1 MRLKDLFIGY
11 KAWKQEEYLL
21 NRMTLADLRRAY
33 ITYPGIQAYI
43 ALVVVTLIGSLMTM
57 GSVITVALAMLA
69 SVILYPAIWYILHR
83 FVLHNSLMYK
93 SPLTAALWKR
103 IHYDH
108 HRFPNDLSVLF
119 GGLQTTLPTII
130 IFTGPVGWLIG
141 SLSGSGFSGALAAIC
156 SALIMTCIY
165 EFWHCG
171 QHLAFEPKSDF
182 WKRIKKLHLAHH
194 YHNEHGNY
202 GIINFTVDEWL
213 GSHYEEAEDMPRSA
227 TARNLGYTDQVAVK
241 YPWVKDLTDRE
252 GKSRGGLRADM
263 VEG

>member
-1 MRLKDLFIGY
+1 MALQKYIIGY
-11 KAWKQEEYLL
+11 KAWKEEEYLL
-21 NRMTLADLRRAY
+21 NQMSLSDLQRAY
-33 ITYPGIQAYI
+33 ITYPGIQAY
-43 ALVVVTLIGSLMTM
+43 LVLIVLTFTGALMTL
-57 GSVITVALAMLA
+57 GSALAFVLSMLA

-119 GGLQTTLPTII
+119 GGLQTTLPTVI

-141 SLSGSGFSGALAAIC
+141 GLSGSLAAIC
-156 SALIMTCIY
+156 AALVMTCIY

-194 YHNEHGNY
+194 FHNEHGNY
-202 GIINFTVDEWL
+202 GITNFLVDSWL
-213 GSHYEEAEDMPRSA
+213 GTQYEETDQMPRSP

-252 GKSRGGLRADM
+252 GKSRRGLRADM
-263 VEG
+263 VDG

>member
-1 MRLKDLFIGY
+1 MAPQKLFIGY
-11 KAWKQEEYLL
+11 RAWKNEEYLL
-21 NRMTLADLRRAY
+21 NRMTLKDLRRAY

-43 ALVVVTLIGSLMTM
+43 ALIIISFIGALMTM
-57 GSVITVALAMLA
+57 GSAVSFLLAMAA
-69 SVILYPAIWYILHR
+69 SVVLYPAIWYILHR
-83 FVLHNSLMYK
+83 FVLHNSLMYR

-141 SLSGSGFSGALAAIC
+141 GLSGALAAIC
-156 SALIMTCIY
+156 AALVMTCIY

-171 QHLAFEPKSDF
+171 QHLAFEPKSAF

-194 YHNEHGNY
+194 FHNENGNF
-202 GIINFTVDEWL
+202 GITNFLVDQWL
-213 GSHYEEAEDMPRSA
+213 GTHYEETADKPRSA

-241 YPWVKDLTDRE
+241 YPWVKELTDRE
-252 GKSRGGLRADM
+252 GQSRGGLRAEM
-263 VEG
+263 QG